1 MIAARAAVLVGFVLS
16 FLVLQSGHPSMAV
29 DKYDKS
35 CVWFPDNAAG
45 SKWTFYCPGED
56 SSAKDETGSWNG
68 FQLIGGDSAKAKED
82 LDKWRKNELNL
93 TGKALEAAGG
103 LGNEPKTLEEPQ
115 NRSFML
121 DGAEKAQSPC
131 VLMDGKH
138 GGANEKRE
146 VKCVEVREMLEKKQ
160 HPCTMAPPQSRSL
173 CIQQHLSWSDY
184 AKPAPGDLP
193 SCDTTSKISVCPD
206 NNVVAQNAK
215 SEDSKFLNEPIT
227 FIRDQSKNAVRTTL
241 LWWIKAPDPLISET
255 DKTDCDDGTGKY
267 TDRTKP
273 YPCSRNTTDF
283 LTRHTNPF
291 TYFLALACV
300 IFAGFKL
307 AYTRDASSVKDVIK
321 GTITLVLVTGSAI
334 FLVNVAVRACQG
346 FTDWIVVRGLSPETN
361 GAANTD
367 RALQEAAD
375 RFAQSLEGFDSI
387 VLFLLAALIII
398 SSNMVQYFYMTARL
412 FFVIVLTGTLPLT
425 AAATSTAAGRN
436 LFQRHISYL
445 IAFIFVKPASMIIFV
460 AGARLWAPPGY
471 QGLDYSDQFRGLFV
485 LALVTLV
492 GPATVRVV
500 FAMTGPAAGSNAAN
514 IGAAGAV
521 LTVGARSVG
530 AASNL
535 VRHRNQGGNN

>member
-1 MIAARAAVLVGFVLS
+1 MPARVAVVFGFVLS
-16 FLVLQSGHPSMAV
+16 FLVLQSGQPSSAV

-45 SKWTFYCPGED
+45 SKWTFYCPAED
-56 SSAKDETGSWNG
+56 SSKKDETGVWAG
-68 FQLIGGDSAKAKED
+68 FQLIGGDTAKAKKD
-82 LDKWRKNELNL
+82 LDKWRKDELNL

-103 LGNEPKTLEEPQ
+103 LGNEPNTLDAPQ

-121 DGAEKAQSPC
+121 DGAENAQSPC

-138 GGANEKRE
+138 GGAKEKRE
-146 VKCVEVREMLEKKQ
+146 VKCVEVREMLMKGE
-160 HPCTMAPPQSRSL
+160 HPCNLA
-173 CIQQHLSWSDY
+173 
-184 AKPAPGDLP
+184 PAPSRGLCGQDHRSWDEWGKHQGDTLT
-193 SCDTTSKISVCPD
+193 CDNTSKISACPE
-206 NNVVAQNAK
+206 NNATAQNAAK
-215 SEDSKFLNEPIT
+215 GEDTKFLNEPIT
-227 FIRDQSKNAVRTTL
+227 YIRDQSKSAVRTTL
-241 LWWIKAPDPLISET
+241 LWWIKAPDPLISES
-255 DKTDCDDGTGKY
+255 DKTDCDEMTGKY

-307 AYTRDASSVKDVIK
+307 AYTRDASSVKDVVK
-321 GTITLVLVTGSAI
+321 GTITLVLVTGSAL
-334 FLVNVAVRACQG
+334 FLVNVAVRACQA

-361 GAANTD
+361 GAANPD
-367 RALQEAAD
+367 LALQDAAD
-375 RFAQSLEGFDSI
+375 RFAQSLEGFNAI
-387 VLFLLAALIII
+387 VLFLLAALVII

-445 IAFIFVKPASMIIFV
+445 VAFIFVKPASMIIFV

-471 QGLDYSDQFRGLFV
+471 QGLDPSDQFRGLFV

-514 IGAAGAV
+514 LGAASAI

-535 VRHRNQGGNN
+535 VRHRNQGGN